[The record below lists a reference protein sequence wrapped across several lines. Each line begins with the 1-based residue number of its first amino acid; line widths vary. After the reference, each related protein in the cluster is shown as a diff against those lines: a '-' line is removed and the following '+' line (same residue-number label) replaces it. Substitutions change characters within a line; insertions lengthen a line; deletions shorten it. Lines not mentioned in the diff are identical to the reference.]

1 MDKLFEVLDL
11 LIDRLLKDA
20 QKIDN
25 QIWQEVEKKLKKLE
39 LEDNQIAKN
48 SSQNN
53 QLVVEIIKKIE
64 DTMFSP
70 SYTSLSKKLL
80 SSFDLIT
87 KNNEEI
93 QEAVNKIEFTEN
105 LISLINKEKEIAIN
119 SVAASLS
126 RSNVNAN
133 AIEPIR
139 KILLESTQFGYSTKR
154 ATEELRKRIVG
165 LDSEGAIGRYVNQIA
180 TDALYE
186 YDGVINQSIYIE
198 YDMNA
203 FKYLGSLVKDS
214 REQCVRWS
222 RKKVLKKED
231 LKSEIAWAYKNGSGM
246 KPNTTEENF
255 PVVTGGFRCK
265 HRAIPIIV

>member
-20 QKIDN
+20 AKIDN
-25 QIWQEVEKKLKKLE
+25 QIWKEVEKKLKSLE
-39 LEDNQIAKN
+39 TEDNKISTN

-93 QEAVNKIEFTEN
+93 QEAINKVEFTEN
-105 LISLINKEKEIAIN
+105 LLTLINKEKDLAIN

-139 KILLESTQFGYSTKR
+139 KILLESTQLGYSTKR

-180 TDALYE
+180 TALYE

-255 PVVTGGFRCK
+255 PVVTGGYFCK